1 MICVKVLRHEH
12 TPANERYSGTFYWL
26 TSLGGK
32 GLSLLDFTRWGI
44 TLLLLSSLVYTKC
57 LGFEVVVVVALG
69 AVRVVDM
76 DFYGM

>member
-1 MICVKVLRHEH
+1 MKVTLVRL
-12 TPANERYSGTFYWL
+12 L
-26 TSLGGK
+26 THVFWGK